1 MKVSLRKCLL
11 VQVACLGLWPILL
24 FAQSPDLAQ
33 NLVDCRNGRE
43 TCDPSKLSPSQSAD
57 VALAGHGRN
66 VSNCRNGYDS
76 CDRLKLTQQETI
88 ALALADHQQ
97 NVSDC
102 KNGMSSCDPSQ
113 LTQAEALK
121 RPWRS
126 ISATSTTARMGLAP
140 A

>member
-66 VSNCRNGYDS
+66 VSNCRMATIPVTIQNLRS
-76 CDRLKLTQQETI
+76 RRPLRWHWPITSRTFLTAKT
-88 ALALADHQQ
+88 
-97 NVSDC
+97 V
-102 KNGMSSCDPSQ
+102 
-113 LTQAEALK
+113 
-121 RPWRS
+121 
-126 ISATSTTARMGLAP
+126 
-140 A
+140 

>member
-33 NLVDCRNGRE
+33 NLADCRNGRE

-76 CDRLKLTQQETI
+76 CDHSKLTQQETLRWHWPI
-88 ALALADHQQ
+88 TSRTFL
-97 NVSDC
+97 
-102 KNGMSSCDPSQ
+102 
-113 LTQAEALK
+113 
-121 RPWRS
+121 
-126 ISATSTTARMGLAP
+126 SAKTV
-140 A
+140 

>member
-33 NLVDCRNGRE
+33 NL
-43 TCDPSKLSPSQSAD
+43 A
-57 VALAGHGRN
+57 
-66 VSNCRNGYDS
+66 NCRNGYDS
-76 CDRLKLTQQETI
+76 CDHSKLTQQETI

-102 KNGMSSCDPSQ
+102 KNGMTSCDPSR
-113 LTQAEALK
+113 LTQAEARETSVAEHRRNIDDCQDGLGTCDRSK
-121 RPWRS
+121 LTRPE
-126 ISATSTTARMGLAP
+126 M
-140 A
+140 

>member
-33 NLVDCRNGRE
+33 NLADCRNGRE

-76 CDRLKLTQQETI
+76 CDHSKLTQQETI
-88 ALALADHQQ
+88 ALALADPQE
-97 NVSDC
+97 NLSAC
-102 KNGMSSCDPSQ
+102 KNCTECAAFGN
-113 LTQAEALK
+113 K
-121 RPWRS
+121 RVSFPIYRLLGK
-126 ISATSTTARMGLAP
+126 GLNYYDIAWK
-140 A
+140 

>member
-43 TCDPSKLSPSQSAD
+43 ICDPSKLSPSQSAD

-66 VSNCRNGYDS
+66 VSNCRQ
-76 CDRLKLTQQETI
+76 RLRFL
-88 ALALADHQQ
+88 
-97 NVSDC
+97 
-102 KNGMSSCDPSQ
+102 
-113 LTQAEALK
+113 
-121 RPWRS
+121 
-126 ISATSTTARMGLAP
+126 
-140 A
+140 